1 MKLEEEI
8 EMRAIRIP
16 KANVIELIEVEEPTI
31 EQVNDVKVKIKRV
44 GICGSDMHIYHGTN
58 PLATYPRIV
67 GHEVVGEVVEV
78 GAHAQRL
85 AIGDHVIIE
94 PISYCGE
101 CYACK
106 NGRPNVCKEVSVF
119 GVHEDGGMREFVV
132 LPEKQVHK
140 VNSDIEWD
148 EAVMAEPY
156 TIGAQATW
164 RGNVQEGQ
172 TVFIQGAGPIG
183 ITVLKMAKLKGAT
196 VIISDL
202 TNERLAFAKE
212 NGADYII
219 NPSEVGTVEKINEI
233 TKGEGANVVIDA
245 VGMPE
250 TFELSVEVASPAGNV
265 VTLGF
270 NKTPS
275 AIALMPITKKELTIT
290 GSRLQTDQ
298 FEKVIDLIN
307 TKKLTHDGLVTHRFN
322 INDAKEAFEFI
333 EKNPDKVRKAV
344 ITFD

>member
-1 MKLEEEI
+1 MK
-8 EMRAIRIP
+8 AIRIP
-16 KANVIELIEVEEPTI
+16 EAHVIETLDIPLPEIQQENE
-31 EQVNDVKVKIKRV
+31 VKVKIKRV

-67 GHEVVGEVVEV
+67 GHEVTGEIVAVGSAVSKVEV
-78 GAHAQRL
+78 G
-85 AIGDHVIIE
+85 DHVVIE

-132 LPEKQVHK
+132 LQDRQVHR
-140 VNSDIEWD
+140 VDSEIDWD

-183 ITVLKMAKLKGAT
+183 ITVLKMAKLRGAT
-196 VIISDL
+196 VIISDF
-202 TNERLAFAKE
+202 TNERLEFAKE
-212 NGADYII
+212 NGADYTL
-219 NPSEVGTVEKINEI
+219 NPGETDSIHKINEI

-245 VGMPE
+245 VGVPQ
-250 TFELSVEVASPAGNV
+250 TFELAVEVASPAGNV

-270 NKTPS
+270 NEKPS
-275 AIALMPITKKELTIT
+275 SIAMMHITKKELTIT
-290 GSRLQTDQ
+290 GSRLQTNQ
-298 FEKVIDLIN
+298 FGKVVELIN
-307 TKKLTHDGLVTHRFN
+307 KKELTHNGLVTHRFHVDQVQ
-322 INDAKEAFEFI
+322 DAFKFI
-333 EKNPDKVRKAV
+333 EQNPDKVRKAV
-344 ITFD
+344 IEFE

>member
-1 MKLEEEI
+1 MK
-8 EMRAIRIP
+8 AIRIP
-16 KANVIELIEVEEPTI
+16 EANVIELIEVEEPKI
-31 EQVNDVKVKIKRV
+31 EQTNDVKVKIKRV

-78 GAHAQRL
+78 GASVQKL
-85 AIGDHVIIE
+85 VTGDHVAIE

-106 NGRPNVCKEVSVF
+106 NDRPNVCKEVSVF

-132 LPEKQVHK
+132 LPEKQLHK
-140 VNSDIEWD
+140 VDPEIEWD

-183 ITVLKMAKLKGAT
+183 ITVLKMAKLQGAT

-202 TNERLAFAKE
+202 TNERLEFAKE
-212 NGADYII
+212 NGADYMI
-219 NPSEVGTVEKINEI
+219 NPSEVDTVEKINEI
-233 TKGEGANVVIDA
+233 TNDEGANVVIDA
-245 VGMPE
+245 VGMPQ
-250 TFELSVEVASPAGNV
+250 TFELSVEVASVAGNV

-290 GSRLQTDQ
+290 GSRLQTNQ
-298 FEKVIDLIN
+298 FSKVIELIN
-307 TKKLTHDGLVTHRFN
+307 KKKLTHNGLVTHQFN
-322 INDAKEAFEFI
+322 INDTKAAFEFI

-344 ITFD
+344 IAFD

>member
-1 MKLEEEI
+1 MKAIQIPEAHQIKVLEV
-8 EMRAIRIP
+8 A
-16 KANVIELIEVEEPTI
+16 EPTL
-31 EQVNDVKVKIKRV
+31 EKDNEVKVKIKRV

-67 GHEVVGEVVEV
+67 GHEVAGEVIEV
-78 GAHAQRL
+78 GNNVTKVSV
-85 AIGDHVIIE
+85 GDHVVIE

-106 NGRPNVCKEVSVF
+106 SGRPNVCKEVSVF
-119 GVHEDGGMREFVV
+119 GVHEDGGMREFAV
-132 LPEKQVHK
+132 LPEKQIHAI
-140 VNSDIEWD
+140 NADIDWD

-164 RGNVQEGQ
+164 RGNVQEDQ

-183 ITVLKMAKLKGAT
+183 ITVLKMAKLRGAT

-202 TNERLAFAKE
+202 TNERLEFAKE
-212 NGADYII
+212 NGADYTI
-219 NPSEVGTVEKINEI
+219 NPTEVNTVDKIYELTNN
-233 TKGEGANVVIDA
+233 EGANVVIDA
-245 VGMPE
+245 VGTPK

-270 NKTPS
+270 DSTPS
-275 AIALMPITKKELTIT
+275 SIALMPITKKELTIT

-298 FEKVIDLIN
+298 FGKVIELIN
-307 TKKLTHDGLVTHRFN
+307 TKKLTHNGLVTHRFH
-322 INDAKEAFEFI
+322 IDDVKEAFEFI

-344 ITFD
+344 IQFN

>member
-1 MKLEEEI
+1 MK
-8 EMRAIRIP
+8 AIRIP
-16 KANVIELIEVEEPTI
+16 EANIIETLDVVEPAI
-31 EQVNDVKVKIKRV
+31 EQENEVKIKVKRV

-67 GHEVVGEVVEV
+67 GHEVAGEIVEIGTNV
-78 GAHAQRL
+78 SNVAV
-85 AIGDHVIIE
+85 GDHVVIE

-106 NGRPNVCKEVSVF
+106 NERPNVCKEVSVF
-119 GVHEDGGMREFVV
+119 GVHEDGGMREFAV
-132 LPEKQVHK
+132 LPERQVHK
-140 VNSDIEWD
+140 VDSEISWD

-183 ITVLKMAKLKGAT
+183 ITVLKMAKLRGAI
-196 VIISDL
+196 VIISDM

-219 NPSEVGTVEKINEI
+219 NPSEVDVKERINEI
-233 TKGEGANVVIDA
+233 TNDEGANVVIDA
-245 VGMPE
+245 VGMPQ
-250 TFELSVEVASPAGNV
+250 TFELSVDVASPAGNV

-270 NKTPS
+270 NATPS
-275 AIALMPITKKELTIT
+275 SIALMPITKKELTIT
-290 GSRLQTDQ
+290 GSRLQTNQ
-298 FEKVIDLIN
+298 FGKVVELIN
-307 TKKLTHDGLVTHRFN
+307 SKELTHEGLVTHRFH
-322 INDAKEAFEFI
+322 ISQVKEAFEFI

-344 ITFD
+344 IEIE